1 GLAQVQVEIE
11 DAEMVGVTSCAAGH
25 LEELEDVEAG
35 RIRRGSS
42 SDVRAD
48 AISADASR
56 AHLRFEVAEGA
67 LEDLEESRAR
77 LASDV
82 LVLQV
87 LAQEQVLRVV
97 DEAELDVLD
106 AEALQGARQLLTEE
120 LRIEAVGEARVFL
133 SVAEQRDRAEG
144 TSLPTSL
151 SDELPIGALGQADLR
166 DEHDL
171 VAGEGA
177 IFHRLGE
184 AVAEETLAVA
194 EGKGRRGV
202 EEVHAAAQGRVHGAP
217 VLGDVEPDAVTA
229 KAHSADAQGLAISEG
244 EGSVGLL
251 TEGGARYEPRGALR
265 RRAPLEA
272 SPPELA

>member
-1 GLAQVQVEIE
+1 
-11 DAEMVGVTSCAAGH
+11 
-25 LEELEDVEAG
+25 
-35 RIRRGSS
+35 
-42 SDVRAD
+42 
-48 AISADASR
+48 
-56 AHLRFEVAEGA
+56 
-67 LEDLEESRAR
+67 
-77 LASDV
+77 
-82 LVLQV
+82 
-87 LAQEQVLRVV
+87 
-97 DEAELDVLD
+97 
-106 AEALQGARQLLTEE
+106 
-120 LRIEAVGEARVFL
+120 
-133 SVAEQRDRAEG
+133 RDRAEG

-166 DEHDL
+166 HEHDL
-171 VAGEGA
+171 VANEGA

-194 EGKGRRGV
+194 EGRGRRGV

-229 KAHSADAQGLAISEG
+229 KAHSADAQGLATSEG

-272 SPPELA
+272 SPPELAGSAQPVAFVRFREGAPNGVRIRQRRLTGEVLAEVDGGLGFGRLGAQRRL